1 MALGLVDSIL
11 KNSNWKSW
19 GSSVKAAFY
28 DMDTC
33 FGVDNNGTSEVD
45 FKAFTDYWKPNI
57 DKDSGQVLTTT
68 IYRDYTPA

>member
-1 MALGLVDSIL
+1 
-11 KNSNWKSW
+11 
-19 GSSVKAAFY
+19 
-28 DMDTC
+28 MDTC